1 MHHMVMKGC
10 DVFSHIGNA
19 NVGNS
24 EINSVFDNRH
34 RRASIELIEKI
45 KVR

>member
-1 MHHMVMKGC
+1 MIMKGC
-10 DVFSHIGNA
+10 HVFSYLGNA
-19 NVGNS
+19 NVGDS
-24 EINSVFDNRH
+24 EINSVLDNRH

>member
-1 MHHMVMKGC
+1 MVMKGC
-10 DVFSHIGNA
+10 DVVSHVGNA
-19 NVGNS
+19 NVGHS
-24 EINSVFDNRH
+24 EINFVFDNRH